1 MSYLKS
7 TVVVDPLTLQITL
20 TGPLPELPAILAAEP
35 GMAPSPT
42 ALQAACPASTT
53 ATPATCP
60 FNLHPVGAGPF
71 MIDAFTPKE
80 SITMKANPNYWGGQ
94 VYLDGLKFINLGDA
108 GSDKTYQGLKAGTEQ
123 VALLRDPAT
132 VAHAKADGLAGSSA
146 LTYGGNIVLINDG
159 VTVACA
165 SGKPAPTCTGRP
177 DGPFTPPSPTTDVT
191 VRQAMGAAID
201 PNQINSR
208 VYGGKGLV
216 GTELFPKSFRY
227 YPAVPGPKY
236 DLNQAKQL
244 VEKAK
249 AAGWDGK
256 VQYITDTAPSS
267 VETGLTLAAMLQAAG
282 MTVQLSNVDSTTLA
296 LDKRT
301 GNYQTASHGLGITDD
316 DLGIL
321 RSVIGNLQSIAAG
334 NRMGY
339 KSAQMDAALQQLL
352 VAKTDADKK
361 AAYAQI
367 SHVYANEV
375 PFVNLASVE
384 EFIAWSPS
392 VHGVYTGSESEVYFD
407 KTWLAK

>member
-1 MSYLKS
+1 M
-7 TVVVDPLTLQITL
+7 
-20 TGPLPELPAILAAEP
+20 
-35 GMAPSPT
+35 
-42 ALQAACPASTT
+42 
-53 ATPATCP
+53 
-60 FNLHPVGAGPF
+60 
-71 MIDAFTPKE
+71 
-80 SITMKANPNYWGGQ
+80 
-94 VYLDGLKFINLGDA
+94 
-108 GSDKTYQGLKAGTEQ
+108 
-123 VALLRDPAT
+123 
-132 VAHAKADGLAGSSA
+132 
-146 LTYGGNIVLINDG
+146 
-159 VTVACA
+159 
-165 SGKPAPTCTGRP
+165 
-177 DGPFTPPSPTTDVT
+177 T
-191 VRQAMGAAID
+191 VRQAIGAAID

-256 VQYITDTAPSS
+256 IQYITDTAPSN
-267 VETGLTLAAMLQAAG
+267 VETGLTLEAMLQAAG
-282 MTVQLSNVDSTTLA
+282 MTVQVSNVDSTTLA

-321 RSVIGNLQSIAAG
+321 RSVVGNLQSTSAS

-367 SHVYANEV
+367 SHIYASDV
-375 PFVNLASVE
+375 PFLNLASVE
-384 EFIAWSPS
+384 EFIAWTSS
-392 VHGVYTGSESEVYFD
+392 VHGVYAGSQSEVYFD
-407 KTWLAK
+407 KTWLAR